1 VEDAELERVQQ
12 EDIQENIEEL
22 AEVEG
27 GGEYLLNEDLEE
39 ELFEEQDNEDE
50 E

>member
-1 VEDAELERVQQ
+1 MQQ
-12 EDIQENIEEL
+12 DVIEENIEEL

-27 GGEYLLNEDLEE
+27 GGDG
-39 ELFEEQDNEDE
+39 LFEEQDNEDE